1 MDSILNSSGTPLCMK
16 ARRAVPHTDKLHV
29 AAQQRWACA
38 SCKSTLNEFF
48 ELDHILPVALG
59 GTNTTENLQA
69 LCPDCH
75 RHKSLFDLRR
85 IRKKAKGSESE
96 SSTS

>member
-1 MDSILNSSGTPLCMK
+1 MK